1 MIVSKKH
8 PLFAVWLGV
17 FVLSAGSS
25 AWGALPDAVGE
36 WRAAPAR
43 VTELKTGSG
52 VMGVWENRVYSRAAP
67 RASAEADLTE
77 GPGFGTLY
85 APPGQVSA
93 NDAPIGF
100 GSVYETLSAA
110 GKSAILEEGEG
121 TGRTV
126 AVALG

>member
-1 MIVSKKH
+1 
-8 PLFAVWLGV
+8 
-17 FVLSAGSS
+17 
-25 AWGALPDAVGE
+25 
-36 WRAAPAR
+36 
-43 VTELKTGSG
+43 
-52 VMGVWENRVYSRAAP
+52 MGVWENRVYSRAAP

-85 APPGQVSA
+85 APPGQVTA

-126 AVALG
+126 AVALGKNRTLTLWSAALSREELIDFAKRLTFLLK